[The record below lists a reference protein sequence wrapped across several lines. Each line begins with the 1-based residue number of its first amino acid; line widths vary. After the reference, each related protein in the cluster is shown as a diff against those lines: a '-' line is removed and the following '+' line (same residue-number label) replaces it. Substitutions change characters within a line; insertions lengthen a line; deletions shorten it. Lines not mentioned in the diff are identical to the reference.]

1 KACILESVST
11 SDCQP
16 LDIECQCNSQA
27 FQDAATDCVQL
38 QCSVIE
44 ALATKNATETL
55 CGHPV
60 RDKSNTLIT
69 IAIIFSVLSG
79 CFVLQ
84 RFAIKITTY
93 GLGLGIDDWVT
104 LLATLIQAPAAAI
117 ACEGGRKGGLGRDI
131 WTLTPEEIRNF
142 GYYLYIYSTIYFL
155 NAAVCKLAFLFFYLR
170 IFPALKVRR
179 VLWCTVIFVLMFG
192 VVFSM
197 LSIFQCRPISHY
209 WNRWDG
215 EHEGTCINASIIAWV
230 NAALSI
236 GLDFFMIGIP
246 LSQIR
251 ALHLSRKKKISV
263 GAMFCLGLFVTIISA
278 VRLENLIVHG
288 WEAPNATWEKVEV
301 AVWSTVEINVGIICA
316 CLPSLRTLIM
326 CAFSH
331 IRPRSS
337 PVDTP
342 GEATVRNTG
351 FGTTSIIIAQG
362 MQLPTQPGT
371 IHLKKEYMSR
381 D

>member
-1 KACILESVST
+1 M
-11 SDCQP
+11 
-16 LDIECQCNSQA
+16 
-27 FQDAATDCVQL
+27 
-38 QCSVIE
+38 
-44 ALATKNATETL
+44 
-55 CGHPV
+55 

-236 GLDFFMIGIP
+236 GLDFFIIGIP

-263 GAMFCLGLFVTIISA
+263 GAMFCLGL
-278 VRLENLIVHG
+278 L
-288 WEAPNATWEKVEV
+288 
-301 AVWSTVEINVGIICA
+301 
-316 CLPSLRTLIM
+316 
-326 CAFSH
+326 
-331 IRPRSS
+331 
-337 PVDTP
+337 
-342 GEATVRNTG
+342 
-351 FGTTSIIIAQG
+351 
-362 MQLPTQPGT
+362 
-371 IHLKKEYMSR
+371 
-381 D
+381 